1 MLRRLTEQEREALK
15 AEFLRRASE
24 EFDRTIDTEGERR
37 QHTFTEIEGRAC
49 EAGDA
54 LTRLL
59 VEGRAGAEQA
69 ARPPEGYSCPDC
81 GRPTVARE
89 GERPAERELVTR
101 RGAVRLARLERACP
115 ACRRALF
122 PPRP

>member
-1 MLRRLTEQEREALK
+1 MVRLTEAEREAAK

-24 EFDRTIDTEGERR
+24 EFDRTFDPEAQPRLR
-37 QHTFTEIEGRAC
+37 TFTQKEDRSV

-54 LTRLL
+54 LGRFLL
-59 VEGRAGAEQA
+59 EAQVRGEET
-69 ARPPEGYSCPDC
+69 ARPVEDYPCPDC
-81 GRPTVARE
+81 GRPTRALE
-89 GERPAERELVTR
+89 GKAPPERDLVTR
-101 RGAVRLARLERACP
+101 RGALRLARPERACP